1 MDEGVT
7 VEEQIAA
14 LKIRHREL
22 DDEISLLITQ
32 ANAHVN
38 ALRVQSLKKQKLAL
52 KDMITR
58 LESSLLPDII
68 A

>member
-22 DDEISLLITQ
+22 DDEITLLMTQ
-32 ANAHVN
+32 ANAPVN

>member
-14 LKIRHREL
+14 LKSRHRQL
-22 DDEISLLITQ
+22 DEEITMLVETAS
-32 ANAHVN
+32 VN
-38 ALRVQSLKKQKLAL
+38 ALRIQSLKKQKLAL
-52 KDMITR
+52 KDVIAR